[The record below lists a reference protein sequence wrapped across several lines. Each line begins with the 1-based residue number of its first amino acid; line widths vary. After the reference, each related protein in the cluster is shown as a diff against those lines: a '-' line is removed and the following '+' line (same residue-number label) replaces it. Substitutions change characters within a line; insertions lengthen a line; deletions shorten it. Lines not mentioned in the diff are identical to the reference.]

1 MSLMLGGTMFTILI
15 AEDNKNTARLMEVVL
30 TQNGYNTLLAPNG
43 EEALKILDDNHVD
56 LVLLDLMMP
65 VMDGITFTRVLRQ
78 SGSQIPIL
86 MVTAKDSQEDIR
98 RGFLTGTDD
107 YMIKPIDEVEMLLRI
122 QALLRRARIAV
133 EHELVIGNTTL
144 DYNSF
149 TIKEGE
155 EVYEIPK
162 KEFQM
167 LFKFL
172 SFPNKTFTRRQLME
186 EFWDSETQSEERTVD
201 VHINRLRERFKNSQ
215 DFEIVTVRG
224 LGYKAVKKE

>member
-1 MSLMLGGTMFTILI
+1 MFTILI

-201 VHINRLRERFKNSQ
+201 VHINRLRDRFKNSQ

>member
-1 MSLMLGGTMFTILI
+1 MFTILI

-30 TQNGYNTLLAPNG
+30 TQNGYNTLHAPNG
-43 EEALKILDDNHVD
+43 EEALKLLDDNHID
-56 LVLLDLMMP
+56 LILLDLMMP
-65 VMDGITFTRVLRQ
+65 VMDGLTFTRVLRQ

-107 YMIKPIDEVEMLLRI
+107 YMVKPIDEVEMLLRI

-149 TIKEGE
+149 TIKEGN
-155 EVYEIPK
+155 EVYELPR
-162 KEFQM
+162 KEFQL

-224 LGYKAVKKE
+224 LGYKAVKKD

>member
-1 MSLMLGGTMFTILI
+1 MFTILI